1 MISIMHISYS
11 VADNCQNLYDSY
23 GEICVLCNCCG
34 RFDPKTKLK
43 CQLDLNKRMLEE
55 TREFD
60 NWADDPE
67 LRALQRRNIASDIE
81 SFGRKIR
88 ELEAKIALKESRHE
102 REIYHDKNSL

>member
-1 MISIMHISYS
+1 MHISYS

-23 GEICVLCNCCG
+23 GEICVHCNCCG
-34 RFDPKTKLK
+34 RFDPKTKLQ

-55 TREFD
+55 AREFD
-60 NWADDPE
+60 CWADDPE

-88 ELEAKIALKESRHE
+88 ELEAKMAQQRGEDTNHV
-102 REIYHDKNSL
+102 